1 VGFGPL
7 IDLEPLLLSF
17 EVASLATCIASVLG
31 VAIAGLLATTRVWG
45 RELIDAAITAP
56 MVLPPTV
63 LGYYLL
69 VLLGRESALGHAFEA
84 MTGTAIV
91 FSRGGAVIAATI
103 GALPLISK
111 AARAALESVDVRLI
125 GAARTLG
132 ASRLRAF
139 FTISLPLSRR
149 GILAG
154 VMLGFARA
162 LGDFGVTLM
171 IAGNIPGQTRTGSLA
186 IYDAVLSGRD
196 ADATQL
202 SLIMTALAMSVLIFV
217 GYLTK
222 ERRDGF

>member
-1 VGFGPL
+1 M

-17 EVASLATCIASVLG
+17 EVATLATCLASVLG
-31 VAIAGLLATTRVWG
+31 VGFAALLAMPRVWG

-69 VLLGRESALGHAFEA
+69 VLLGRESVVGHAFETL
-84 MTGTAIV
+84 TGSPIV
-91 FSRGGAVIAATI
+91 FTRGGAVIAATV
-103 GALPLISK
+103 GALPLVSK
-111 AARAALESVDVRLI
+111 AARAALESVDARLV

-132 ASRLRAF
+132 ASPVRAF
-139 FTISLPLSRR
+139 FTVEMPLARR
-149 GILAG
+149 GIVAG
-154 VMLGFARA
+154 MMLGFARA

-171 IAGNIPGQTRTGSLA
+171 VAGNIPGETRTGSLA

-196 ADATQL
+196 ADATRL
-202 SLIMTALAMSVLIFV
+202 SLIMTALAMSVLIGV

-222 ERRDGF
+222 QRRNGF

>member
-1 VGFGPL
+1 L
-7 IDLEPLLLSF
+7 IDLDPLLLSF
-17 EVASLATCIASVLG
+17 EVAALATCFATVIG
-31 VAIAGLLATTRVWG
+31 VAIAALLATPRIWG
-45 RELIDAAITAP
+45 RELIDAALTAP

-69 VLLGRESALGHAFEA
+69 VLLGRESSIGHAFEA
-84 MTGTAIV
+84 VTGMPIV

-111 AARAALESVDVRLI
+111 AARAALESVDARLI

-132 ASRLRAF
+132 ASHLRAF

-154 VMLGFARA
+154 VMLGFARG

-171 IAGNIPGQTRTGSLA
+171 VAGNIPGQTRTASLA

-196 ADATQL
+196 GDATRL
-202 SLIMTALAMSVLIFV
+202 SLIMTALAMSVLIGV

-222 ERRDGF
+222 QRRDGF

>member
-1 VGFGPL
+1 MGLGPL
-7 IDLEPLLLSF
+7 SDLEPLLLSF
-17 EVASLATCIASVLG
+17 EVASLATCFASVFG
-31 VAIAGLLATTRVWG
+31 VAIAGALAMPRVWG

-69 VLLGRESALGHAFEA
+69 VLLGRESAIGRAFEEL
-84 MTGTAIV
+84 TGTAIV
-91 FSRGGAVIAATI
+91 FSRGGAVVAATV

-111 AARAALESVDVRLI
+111 AARAALESVDVRLV

-132 ASRLRAF
+132 ASHLRAF
-139 FTISLPLSRR
+139 FTISLPLARR

-154 VMLGFARA
+154 MMLGFARA

-171 IAGNIPGQTRTGSLA
+171 VAGNIPGQTRTGALA

-202 SLIMTALAMSVLIFV
+202 SLVMTALAMSVLIFV
-217 GYLTK
+217 GHLTK
-222 ERRDGF
+222 QRRDGF

>member
-1 VGFGPL
+1 M
-7 IDLEPLLLSF
+7 IDFEPLLLSF
-17 EVASLATCIASVLG
+17 EVAALATGFASVLG
-31 VAIAGLLATTRVWG
+31 VALAALLANPRTWG
-45 RELIDAAITAP
+45 REWIDAAITAP

-69 VLLGRESALGHAFEA
+69 VLLGRESALGHAFESL
-84 MTGTAIV
+84 TGAPIV
-91 FSRGGAVIAATI
+91 FSRGGAVVAATI

-132 ASRLRAF
+132 ASHFRAF

-171 IAGNIPGQTRTGSLA
+171 VAGNIPGQTRTASLA

-196 ADATQL
+196 ADATHL
-202 SLIMTALAMSVLIFV
+202 SLIMTALAMAVLIAV

-222 ERRDGF
+222 QRRDGF

>member
-1 VGFGPL
+1 L

-17 EVASLATCIASVLG
+17 EVATLATCLASVFG
-31 VAIAGLLATTRVWG
+31 VGIAALLAMPRVWG
-45 RELIDAAITAP
+45 RELLDALITAP

-69 VLLGRESALGHAFEA
+69 VLLGRESAVGHAFEA
-84 MTGTAIV
+84 LTGSPIV
-91 FSRGGAVIAATI
+91 FTRGGAVIAATI
-103 GALPLISK
+103 GALPLVSK
-111 AARAALESVDVRLI
+111 AARAALESVDVRLV

-132 ASRLRAF
+132 ASPVRAF
-139 FTISLPLSRR
+139 FTVSLPLARR

-154 VMLGFARA
+154 MMLGFARA

-171 IAGNIPGQTRTGSLA
+171 VAGNIPGQTRTGSLA

-196 ADATQL
+196 GDATRL
-202 SLIMTALAMSVLIFV
+202 SLIMTALAVGVLIGV

-222 ERRDGF
+222 QQRDGF

>member
-1 VGFGPL
+1 M

-17 EVASLATCIASVLG
+17 EVATIATCVATALGIALAGVLATP
-31 VAIAGLLATTRVWG
+31 RVWG
-45 RELIDAAITAP
+45 RELLDAAITAP

-69 VLLGRESALGHAFEA
+69 VLLGRESAIGHSFEA
-84 MTGTAIV
+84 LFGTPIV
-91 FSRGGAVIAATI
+91 FSRGGAVVAASI
-103 GALPLISK
+103 GALPLITK
-111 AARAALESVDVRLI
+111 AARAALEGVDARLV

-139 FTISLPLSRR
+139 FSVSLPLARR
-149 GILAG
+149 GIFAG

-171 IAGNIPGQTRTGSLA
+171 VAGNIPGQTRTASLA

-196 ADATQL
+196 ADAVEL
-202 SLIMTALAMSVLIFV
+202 CLIMTALAMVVLIV
-217 GYLTK
+217 ASYLTRQ
-222 ERRDGF
+222 RRDGF

>member
-1 VGFGPL
+1 M
-7 IDLEPLLLSF
+7 IDFEPLLLSF
-17 EVASLATCIASVLG
+17 EVAALATGFASVLG
-31 VAIAGLLATTRVWG
+31 VALAALLASPRTWG
-45 RELIDAAITAP
+45 REWIDAAITAP

-69 VLLGRESALGHAFEA
+69 VLLGRESALGHAFESL
-84 MTGTAIV
+84 TGAPIV
-91 FSRGGAVIAATI
+91 FSRGGAVVAATI

-132 ASRLRAF
+132 ASHLRAF
-139 FTISLPLSRR
+139 LTISLPLSRR

-171 IAGNIPGQTRTGSLA
+171 VAGNIPGQTRTASLA

-196 ADATQL
+196 ADATHL
-202 SLIMTALAMSVLIFV
+202 SLIMTALAMAVLIAV

-222 ERRDGF
+222 QRRDGF